1 MIQMDQVTGPIEL
14 DVSSGH
20 VLLDLPEEANFTLDG
35 RFLVDSLIINL
46 I

>member
-14 DVSSGH
+14 DVSSGR

-35 RFLVDSLIINL
+35 SSF
-46 I
+46 